1 MDYWLLIQS
10 VCPAVFAV
18 GGIITLFGFFCMAG
32 LTSIT
37 RGSAIFFIGLLV
49 GCAGSWTY
57 SYAFDQRPYEITD
70 ARSWNTTE
78 IQNITCL
85 SDGTAWSVK
94 GGGHFVLGTGTV
106 VVNGQS
112 RDVYSYYKETSQ
124 GYLRGSLDAANVY
137 IREDENLHPYIE
149 WDYSHSK
156 TGLKRFT
163 DDGSTDY
170 TLNGAHPDTLT
181 STIIHV
187 PNGTVYR
194 EFSVGGA

>member
-1 MDYWLLIQS
+1 MDVLWILGWCNIAI
-10 VCPAVFAV
+10 VV
-18 GGIITLFGFFCMAG
+18 GLVVAFFGFFISAG
-32 LTSIT
+32 AGSLKSGAIIFILGIT
-37 RGSAIFFIGLLV
+37 IF
-49 GCAGSWTY
+49 CAGY
-57 SYAFDQRPYEITD
+57 FGMPYAQDQRPYEITD

-112 RDVYSYYKETSQ
+112 RDVYSYYKETPQ

-149 WDYSHSK
+149 WDYSHS
-156 TGLKRFT
+156 TNALKRFT

-170 TLNGAHPDTLT
+170 TLNGAQTDTLT
-181 STIIHV
+181 ATIIHV

>member
-1 MDYWLLIQS
+1 MDWLLIQRLC
-10 VCPAVFAV
+10 VMAATLGVAV
-18 GGIITLFGFFCMAG
+18 GILGFC
-32 LTSIT
+32 
-37 RGSAIFFIGLLV
+37 IFFTNFSKVGLLIIFLGGV
-49 GCAGSWTY
+49 IFAPSTFLA
-57 SYAFDQRPYEITD
+57 SYAQDQRHYEITD
-70 ARSWNTTE
+70 ARSWDTIE

-85 SDGTAWSVK
+85 NDGTAWSVK

-112 RDVYSYYKETSQ
+112 RDVYTYYKETPQ
-124 GYLRGSLDAANVY
+124 GYLQGSLDAANVY

-156 TGLKRFT
+156 MGLKRFT

-170 TLNGAHPDTLT
+170 TLNEAQTDTLT
-181 STIIHV
+181 ATIIHV

>member
-1 MDYWLLIQS
+1 MDWLWIASIFNMAFAFGIFIMMGGLFISIFAGRFSYGLAALI
-10 VCPAVFAV
+10 V
-18 GGIITLFGFFCMAG
+18 GVIVASFGSFCA
-32 LTSIT
+32 
-37 RGSAIFFIGLLV
+37 
-49 GCAGSWTY
+49 

-94 GGGHFVLGTGTV
+94 GGGHFVLGTGTA

-112 RDVYSYYKETSQ
+112 RDVYYYYKETSQ

-137 IREDENLHPYIE
+137 IREDENLYPYIE

-170 TLNGAHPDTLT
+170 TLNGAQTDTLT
-181 STIIHV
+181 ATIIHV

>member
-1 MDYWLLIQS
+1 MDWLLVQD
-10 VCPAVFAV
+10 VCLAAFLAGSAV
-18 GGIITLFGFFCMAG
+18 TLFGFFCVAG

-37 RGSAIFFIGLLV
+37 RGLAKFFIGLLI
-49 GCAGSWTY
+49 GCTGYWVY
-57 SYAFDQRPYEITD
+57 PYAYDQRPYEITD
-70 ARSWNTTE
+70 ARSWDTVE

-85 SDGTAWSVK
+85 NDGTAWSVK
-94 GGGHFVLGTGTV
+94 GGGHFVLGTGTAV
-106 VVNGQS
+106 INGHS
-112 RDVYSYYKETSQ
+112 RDVYSYYKETPQ

-163 DDGSTDY
+163 DDGSTDS
-170 TLNGAHPDTLT
+170 TLNGARTDTLT
-181 STIIHV
+181 ATIIHV